1 MVIRSF
7 THDQIK
13 QTFLLSSAVNIE
25 TVINYNLFEMPELI
39 AQQLGK
45 PSVADVTVWQEW
57 LGQRLDKDSMDVERL
72 WFILEGWKQ
81 TVEDYSEE

>member
-13 QTFLLSSAVNIE
+13 QTFLTSSAVNIE

-39 AQQLGK
+39 ATQLGK
-45 PSVADVTVWQEW
+45 PTVADVTTWQEW
-57 LGQRLDKDSMDVERL
+57 LGQRLDKNSMDVERL
-72 WFILEGWKQ
+72 WAILEGWKNIQ
-81 TVEDYSEE
+81 VSS

>member
-13 QTFLLSSAVNIE
+13 QTFLTSSPVNIE

-39 AQQLGK
+39 ATQLGK
-45 PSVADVTVWQEW
+45 PSVADVIVWQEW
-57 LGQRLDKDSMDVERL
+57 LGQRLDKNSMDVERL
-72 WFILEGWKQ
+72 WMILEGWKR
-81 TVEDYSEE
+81 TVEASSEE